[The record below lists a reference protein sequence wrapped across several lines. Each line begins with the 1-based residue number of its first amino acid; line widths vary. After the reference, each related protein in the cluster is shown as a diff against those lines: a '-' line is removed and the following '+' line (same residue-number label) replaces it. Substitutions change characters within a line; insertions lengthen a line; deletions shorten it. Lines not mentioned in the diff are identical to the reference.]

1 MQYSSY
7 YEGSTAAIHAKHA
20 LFDHFSIFLLLSS
33 SSFYIKICM
42 KHDTKFLHIMSFSRQ
57 EMIRGR
63 GVRSVYFTTG
73 SYFITGSSL
82 VLCNRLH
89 RTSLSPI
96 LLALH
101 FCQMPTKPSSV
112 FMKSFIVELPNPQ
125 RSCEM
130 ARFSLPHKRMP
141 RRSLAMADWV
151 VSALLSVVSPTSSHP
166 HN

>member
-82 VLCNRLH
+82 VSQKLGLGF
-89 RTSLSPI
+89 
-96 LLALH
+96 LLMKRRDPGTDHTAALN
-101 FCQMPTKPSSV
+101 TV
-112 FMKSFIVELPNPQ
+112 L
-125 RSCEM
+125 
-130 ARFSLPHKRMP
+130 
-141 RRSLAMADWV
+141 
-151 VSALLSVVSPTSSHP
+151 
-166 HN
+166 